1 MNNMDK
7 DFSGFTAGTLVH
19 TETGLV
25 PIEQLEIGD
34 KVLSKAADGL
44 GDLVYKRITRTTT
57 NDASIF
63 MMYFN
68 TYVNPQLNLAD
79 RVNLRRKLK
88 KQQILPEPLLM
99 TADHPFWTQNRGWVR
114 ADKLNA
120 QDILVT
126 KDNTYFTTDSG
137 GGYDYRYEGII
148 PMYHANKKGYAYQ
161 VSFGDETGE
170 LKGSYVNLLTGRY
183 ELYTDPAPTWINK
196 LWQADSEWEQRLLE
210 KTPKDEREHAEFFG
224 FRQGEWKD
232 PNTIDWAEGEGPL
245 TMTVYNIE
253 VEDTHT
259 YFVGEQGLWVNE

>member
-1 MNNMDK
+1 MNK
-7 DFSGFTAGTLVH
+7 ACSGFIAGTLVH
-19 TETGLV
+19 TEIGLV
-25 PIEQLEIGD
+25 PIEQLKIGD

-44 GDLVYKRITRTTT
+44 GELVYKRVARTTT

-79 RVNLRRKLK
+79 RINLRRKLK
-88 KQQILPEPLLM
+88 KEMILPDPLLM

-114 ADKLNA
+114 ADELNT

-137 GGYDYRYEGII
+137 GGYDDRYEGII
-148 PMYHANKKGYAYQ
+148 PMYHANKEGYAYQ

-170 LKGSYVNLLTGRY
+170 LKGSYVNLSTGKY
-183 ELYTDPAPTWINK
+183 ELYKDPAPTWINR
-196 LWQADSEWEQRLLE
+196 LWQADSEWKQRLLE
-210 KTPKDEREHAEFFG
+210 QTPESEREHAEFFG

-232 PNTIDWAEGEGPL
+232 PDTVEWGEGEGPL

-259 YFVGEQGLWVNE
+259 YFVGEAGIWVHD

>member
-1 MNNMDK
+1 MDNVIMNT
-7 DFSGFTAGTLVH
+7 SGFVGGTLVH
-19 TETGLV
+19 TEKGLAL
-25 PIEQLEIGD
+25 IEQLKIGD

-210 KTPKDEREHAEFFG
+210 QTPKDKREHAEFFG

-232 PNTIDWAEGEGPL
+232 PDTIDWVEGEGPL

-253 VEDTHT
+253 VADTHT